1 MQTILKAENIQKY
14 YKNKGSI
21 TKAVDNISFEVE
33 KGDYVGI
40 MGASGSGKSTLLNC
54 IATIDNVTA
63 GKLYVGGKEI
73 TKLKEEQL
81 SAFRREQLGFVFR
94 TLIFWIPLTPTIT
107 LRWRWLFLGKSPE
120 R

>member
-73 TKLKEEQL
+73 DPVRQSQGITKDRLKL
-81 SAFRREQLGFVFR
+81 SLVKRLYKESVTFH
-94 TLIFWIPLTPTIT
+94 IPVC
-107 LRWRWLFLGKSPE
+107 
-120 R
+120 